1 MEFEKR
7 SIKNTELRAEGDN
20 KPIIKGYAA
29 RFNSLSEDLGYF
41 KEIIMPGAFRK
52 TINDGADVRALF
64 NHDPN
69 FVIGRTKSGTLR
81 IVEDDKG
88 LFIEATPPETTWA
101 KDLVTSIKRGDVD
114 QMSFGFKTVKDNK
127 RVDNG
132 QNIREL
138 LEVKLFDVSPV
149 TYPAY
154 PQTSVVARSL
164 LINKGI
170 EIDSIADILFR
181 SEHGIQITKEDSEII
196 NHSIEILRQFLA
208 KSEPGNHSDGT
219 KDNKSQVRNI
229 ANLSRRLEIAESESK
244 LHKLYC

>member
-20 KPIIKGYAA
+20 KPVIKGYAA

-81 IVEDDKG
+81 IAEDDKG

-127 RVDNG
+127 RIDNG

-181 SEHGIQITKEDSEII
+181 SEHGLQITKDDSEII
-196 NHSIEILRQFLA
+196 NHSIEILRQFLT
-208 KSEPGNHSDGT
+208 KSEPGDHSEGA

>member
-7 SIKNTELRAEGDN
+7 SIKNTELRAEGDS
-20 KPIIKGYAA
+20 KPVIKGYAA

-69 FVIGRTKSGTLR
+69 FVIGRVKSGTLR
-81 IVEDDKG
+81 ISEDDKG

-154 PQTSVVARSL
+154 TQTSVVARSL
-164 LINKGI
+164 LIDKGI
-170 EIDSIADILFR
+170 EIDSIAEILLR
-181 SEHGIQITKEDSEII
+181 AEHGVQINKGDSEII

-229 ANLSRRLEIAESESK
+229 ANLSRRLEIAERESK